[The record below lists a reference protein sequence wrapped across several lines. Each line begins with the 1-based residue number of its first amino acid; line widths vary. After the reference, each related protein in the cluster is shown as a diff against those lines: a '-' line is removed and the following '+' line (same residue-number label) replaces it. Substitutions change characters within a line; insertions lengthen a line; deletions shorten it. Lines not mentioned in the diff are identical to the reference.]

1 MALYTEVFLK
11 RFQELKEKDIVLM
24 KFEKKTFESSNLQT
38 IRDFDRNANYFCMLQ
53 PN

>member
-1 MALYTEVFLK
+1 
-11 RFQELKEKDIVLM
+11 M

-53 PN
+53 PNQYFGTQTYLSLITKAQDKMLS